1 MKIDEMVDV
10 FLKPAEHEKKT
21 FLTLAPPSSYTLNL
35 KTLTKVSKVSWSSQL
50 SYEILWSSFER

>member
-10 FLKPAEHEKKT
+10 FLKSAEHEKNNT

-35 KTLTKVSKVSWSSQL
+35 KTLTKVSKVSWIEKKNPGLQ
-50 SYEILWSSFER
+50 FF